1 MVNYKRVISAIL
13 LCTATLMVMA
23 WRLLTSAPAA
33 IAAPASALKV
43 ALAPV
48 TRTDLARTF
57 AGVGELEALRQ
68 VQVAAEV
75 SGRVSAISFV
85 SGQAVKA
92 GEVLVRLNDAQEQAE
107 QMRLQAQLR
116 HAELVHAR
124 LQKLVV
130 ANAAT
135 QEQLEQALAARDIA
149 SAELKRIQAL
159 IAQKIIR
166 APFAGVLG
174 IRKVHEGQY
183 LTAADAIVSLI
194 DSSALYVNFS
204 LDEQTSAQLQTGQ
217 KVEVQVDAYPGRRF
231 SASINALDPLI
242 ARSRM
247 VQVQARLGNPEG
259 VLKAGMYASIQVSRQ
274 QQGSALTVPETAV
287 TYTAYG
293 ETVFVAQGDSQ
304 QQLIVKRVAVTVG
317 ERQNGRVEITAGLR
331 ENQRVV
337 TSGQLKLSD
346 GMAVQ
351 AAAQDTLARPV
362 KAPAAPMAPTPAA
375 PAV

>member
-1 MVNYKRVISAIL
+1 MVNKKRAVLVLISGIAVL
-13 LCTATLMVMA
+13 ALG
-23 WRLLTSAPAA
+23 WRLLASGKLAT
-33 IAAPASALKV
+33 AAPVPAPVIKV

-48 TRTDLARTF
+48 TRTNIAQAF
-57 AGVGELEALRQ
+57 AGVGELEAIRQ

-75 SGRVSAISFV
+75 SGRVSTIAFV

-92 GEVLVRLNDAQEQAE
+92 GQVLVRLNDAPEQAE
-107 QMRLQAQLR
+107 QLRLQAQLR
-116 HAELVHAR
+116 NAESVHAR
-124 LQKLVV
+124 LQKLVA

-135 QEQLEQALAARDIA
+135 QEQLEQALAARDTA
-149 SAELKRIQAL
+149 SAELQRIQAML
-159 IAQKIIR
+159 AQKIIR

-183 LTAADAIVSLI
+183 LKAADAIVSLI

-204 LDEQTSAQLQTGQ
+204 LDEQTSAQLHPGQ

-247 VQVQARLGNPEG
+247 VQVQARVRNPDG
-259 VLKAGMYASIQVSRQ
+259 VLKAGMYASIRVERQ
-274 QQGSALTVPETAV
+274 HDGGALTVPETAV

-293 ETVFVAQGDSQ
+293 ETVFVAHADPQ
-304 QQLIVKRVAVTVG
+304 QQLTVKRVAVKVG

-331 ENQRVV
+331 EHDRVV

-346 GMAVQ
+346 GVAVQ
-351 AAAQDTLARPV
+351 AVSQDTVAIPL
-362 KAPAAPMAPTPAA
+362 KAPAAAAPDTPA
-375 PAV
+375 V